1 MAPITLPPSF
11 YNSFWSADYR
21 HGLQKLFDNLEQGC
35 LENEDIT
42 AFVESQV
49 RAHQSLANG
58 LLHPPPSVS
67 SPDSVTSLSH
77 SLLSLK
83 GASVGRGE
91 AHLGLAQELEERVL
105 LAWKGWVER
114 HSVRI
119 KEAKG
124 DMLGKGGIIA
134 AWEKDVQKLETLKK
148 AYLTKSR
155 AADDSEDDAKFAPA
169 PANNAMS
176 PPLDNYTSS
185 PKTTPSKLSGAN
197 LRRAGT
203 VADRISEKLRA
214 ASVSSGSSVAPS
226 SPSRHHNTYSVD
238 GKVLPPPPSP
248 LKTEDLTSS
257 GGPESPS
264 SPREERF
271 TPPVHPDGKPA
282 GSAAD
287 NHVSHDDSILLS
299 GLSLTQ
305 QGLKDILKQL
315 DLYLLTHP
323 APNAESPLTPSTK
336 SNAALASRQRSTF
349 LGVYEKTF
357 SGAEVVEWLTNTV
370 EGFGGEW
377 DRCEDAATE
386 LHKMGF
392 FSRIGVGRGF
402 DAGDDTYFILKI
414 NGPET
419 TSQLPLGINSP
430 LSPAAAT
437 NAIPSLFKQYQS
449 YLPASLANSDEP
461 IHVRLRR
468 EATKA
473 DEAYREGVWSA
484 EDKRLEMEER
494 IERGL
499 RIWERWERE
508 RLAAVKQVLKEYE
521 HTLAK
526 LPSRLANIQQSTALS
541 VEAFNPDTDLKA
553 LIEGN
558 RTGPFR
564 PQAYVYESLESDLPD
579 VNFGIDL
586 RRWSGERGWK
596 SLVGASTKRSKGAI
610 PEVLEAMLRALNEM
624 YEDLSEEER
633 RRGWIYEVPLTET
646 HMLRNAINNPQIAI
660 DDIVSI
666 VKKFNVPVAAG
677 TVKLFLLEL
686 NPPVMGWE
694 GWEDAKAVYPAIGA
708 DQEVDMTS
716 GVSSVLGRLP
726 ASHVYA
732 LNAVIKHFRDLVD
745 NTKSNEP
752 NEVYV
757 TKLALSVGRTILRP
771 QHESHLTIGDRTPSL
786 FLADLINHY
795 PALFPPLL
803 HKLKTESAERPMP
816 VKKRTALV
824 DQRISR
830 SSLGSDQDPGHLM
843 ELQRAQMRSVS
854 PAPGAGAGAGAG
866 ARPKDLPPVHI
877 PAVQAGSPFSVP
889 APPPKPE
896 PSTPTPPL
904 SSKPAANPVSALGL
918 GTPIAAKQKQGPAAA
933 DSDEDE
939 PLVPPSFNKGKAP
952 AAKLPLGA
960 RRGTHDGEEKPFVPP
975 VVPSAEKAPVRA
987 AAQRASRGSDED
999 EPFVPPVTTKAP
1011 AQRVPVQRDAQGSDE
1026 DEPFVPPVTTKA
1038 PAQRVPVQR
1047 DAQGSD
1053 EDEPFIPPVP
1063 AQAAK
1068 PSISSRTPVRPTA
1081 QESDEDEPFIPPT
1094 VATQAP
1100 TPQRISTHSARSG
1113 SRDTSRA
1120 ASPAPLSAVSG
1131 VSKTED
1137 DGVQGGTL
1145 KRGASSDTSRLRGP
1159 RAARGPRPAPGSGS
1173 ISSKGGGERPESPA
1187 GVTSPIGEGAAGLRK
1202 VGTRPLSG
1210 AGSRPGT
1217 PGTPGAGERPTS
1229 KYGHSTRS
1237 SVSAAIA
1244 KFEQK

>member
-11 YNSFWSADYR
+11 YNSFWSTDYR

-35 LENEDIT
+35 LENDDIT

-49 RAHQSLANG
+49 RAHHTLANG
-58 LLHPPPSVS
+58 LLHPPPSTS
-67 SPDSVTSLSH
+67 SSDTVTSLSH

-91 AHLGLAQELEERVL
+91 AHLALAQELEERVL

-114 HSVRI
+114 HGVRI

-124 DMLGKGGIIA
+124 DMLGKSGIIA
-134 AWEKDVQKLETLKK
+134 AWEKDVNKLEALKK
-148 AYLTKSR
+148 AYLTKTR

-169 PANNAMS
+169 PAMS

-185 PKTTPSKLSGAN
+185 PKSTPTKLSGAN

-203 VADRISEKLRA
+203 VADRITEKLRA

-226 SPSRHHNTYSVD
+226 SPSRHHATYSVD

-248 LKTEDLTSS
+248 LKMGDLTNS

-271 TPPVHPDGKPA
+271 TPPVDPSGK
-282 GSAAD
+282 SAASD
-287 NHVSHDDSILLS
+287 LVSHDDSILLS
-299 GLSLTQ
+299 GLSLTH

-336 SNAALASRQRSTF
+336 SNAALASRQRSTI

-357 SGAEVVEWLTNTV
+357 SGAEVVEWLTNAV

-377 DRCEDAATE
+377 DRCADAAEE

-414 NGPET
+414 NGPDT
-419 TSQLPLGINSP
+419 TSQLPLGIHSP
-430 LSPAAAT
+430 LSPAVAG

-461 IHVRLRR
+461 VHIRLRR

-521 HTLAK
+521 QTLAK
-526 LPSRLANIQQSTALS
+526 LPGRLANIQQSTALS
-541 VEAFNPDTDLKA
+541 VEAFNQDTDLKA

-596 SLVGASTKRSKGAI
+596 SLVGMGGKRNKGAI
-610 PEVLEAMLRALNEM
+610 PEVLEALLRALNEM
-624 YEDLSEEER
+624 YQDLSEE
-633 RRGWIYEVPLTET
+633 GWIYEVPLTET

-677 TVKLFLLEL
+677 TVKLYLLEL

-716 GVSSVLGRLP
+716 GVASVLGRLP
-726 ASHVYA
+726 GSHVYA

-745 NTKSNEP
+745 NTSSNEP

-771 QHESHLTIGDRTPSL
+771 QQETHLTIGDRTPSL

-795 PALFPPLL
+795 PTLFPPLL
-803 HKLKTESAERPMP
+803 SKLKSESAERPMP

-830 SSLGSDQDPGHLM
+830 SSLGSDQNPGHLM

-854 PAPGAGAGAGAG
+854 PAPGARG
-866 ARPKDLPPVHI
+866 KELPPVSLS
-877 PAVQAGSPFSVP
+877 AAGGPGAAPSPFSVP
-889 APPPKPE
+889 APPAKEEPSKPE
-896 PSTPTPPL
+896 PSTPTPPP
-904 SSKPAANPVSALGL
+904 SSKSASGNPVSALGL
-918 GTPIAAKQKQGPAAA
+918 GTPIAAKQKQSQSTAA
-933 DSDEDE
+933 E
-939 PLVPPSFNKGKAP
+939 
-952 AAKLPLGA
+952 
-960 RRGTHDGEEKPFVPP
+960 
-975 VVPSAEKAPVRA
+975 
-987 AAQRASRGSDED
+987 SDED
-999 EPFVPPVTTKAP
+999 EPFVPPSLDKGKAEAP
-1011 AQRVPVQRDAQGSDE
+1011 AVPKPVAVRRD
-1026 DEPFVPPVTTKA
+1026 T
-1038 PAQRVPVQR
+1038 R
-1047 DAQGSD
+1047 GSD
-1053 EDEPFIPPVP
+1053 EDEPFIPPVASKAP
-1063 AQAAK
+1063 APAATAAPQRVPAPQRDDAQASDEDEPFVPPAHTTK
-1068 PSISSRTPVRPTA
+1068 TSSISRRTPVPVSARETA
-1081 QESDEDEPFIPPT
+1081 QGSDEDEPFIPPT

-1100 TPQRISTHSARSG
+1100 TPQRISTHSTHSARSG
-1113 SRDTSRA
+1113 SRDASRA
-1120 ASPAPLSAVSG
+1120 GSPAPLSAVSVIKG
-1131 VSKTED
+1131 EGED
-1137 DGVQGGTL
+1137 GIQSSTGSL
-1145 KRGASSDTSRLRGP
+1145 KRGPSNDTSRLRGP
-1159 RAARGPRPAPGSGS
+1159 RAARGPRAPGGSS
-1173 ISSKGGGERPESPA
+1173 ISRAGAGSERPESP
-1187 GVTSPIGEGAAGLRK
+1187 GGLTSPVGEAAAGLRK

-1210 AGSRPGT
+1210 SRPGT
-1217 PGTPGAGERPTS
+1217 PGTPGAATGERPSS
-1229 KYGHSTRS
+1229 KYGHATRN

>member
-757 TKLALSVGRTILRP
+757 TKLALSLIKTIAILRP

-939 PLVPPSFNKGKAP
+939 PLVPPSFDK
-952 AAKLPLGA
+952 
-960 RRGTHDGEEKPFVPP
+960 
-975 VVPSAEKAPVRA
+975 
-987 AAQRASRGSDED
+987 
-999 EPFVPPVTTKAP
+999 
-1011 AQRVPVQRDAQGSDE
+1011 
-1026 DEPFVPPVTTKA
+1026 
-1038 PAQRVPVQR
+1038 
-1047 DAQGSD
+1047 
-1053 EDEPFIPPVP
+1053 DEPFIPPVP

>member
-21 HGLQKLFDNLEQGC
+21 HGLQKLFHNLEQGC

-42 AFVESQV
+42 SFVESQV

-114 HSVRI
+114 HGVRI

-185 PKTTPSKLSGAN
+185 PKTTPSKLTGAN

-226 SPSRHHNTYSVD
+226 SPSRHRNTYSVD

-271 TPPVHPDGKPA
+271 TPPVHPVGKPA
-282 GSAAD
+282 ASVVD

-323 APNAESPLTPSTK
+323 APNAESPLIPSTK
-336 SNAALASRQRSTF
+336 SNAALASRQRSTI

-461 IHVRLRR
+461 VHVRLRR

-596 SLVGASTKRSKGAI
+596 SLVRTRTKRSKGAI

-732 LNAVIKHFRDLVD
+732 LNAVIKHLRDLVD
-745 NTKSNEP
+745 KTKSNEP

-795 PALFPPLL
+795 RTLFPPLL
-803 HKLKTESAERPMP
+803 HKLKTESAERTMP

-854 PAPGAGAGAGAG
+854 PAPGA
-866 ARPKDLPPVHI
+866 RTKDLPPVHI

-889 APPPKPE
+889 APPPKAE
-896 PSTPTPPL
+896 PSTPTPPP
-904 SSKPAANPVSALGL
+904 SKPAANSVSALGL
-918 GTPIAAKQKQGPAAA
+918 GTPIAAKQKQRHAA

-939 PLVPPSFNKGKAP
+939 PFVPPSFDKGKAP
-952 AAKLPLGA
+952 AAKPLAA
-960 RRGTHDGEEKPFVPP
+960 RRGTHDEEEKPFVPP
-975 VVPSAEKAPVRA
+975 VVPPAEKAHVRA

-999 EPFVPPVTTKAP
+999 EPFVPLVTT
-1011 AQRVPVQRDAQGSDE
+1011 E
-1026 DEPFVPPVTTKA
+1026 A

-1068 PSISSRTPVRPTA
+1068 SSISSRTPVRPTA
-1081 QESDEDEPFIPPT
+1081 QGSDEDEPFIPPT

-1120 ASPAPLSAVSG
+1120 ASPAPFSAVSG

-1145 KRGASSDTSRLRGP
+1145 KRGPSSDTSRLRGP
-1159 RAARGPRPAPGSGS
+1159 RAARGPRPAPGS
-1173 ISSKGGGERPESPA
+1173 ISKGGERPESPA
-1187 GVTSPIGEGAAGLRK
+1187 GLTSPIGEGAAGLRK

-1210 AGSRPGT
+1210 AGSRPET

-1229 KYGHSTRS
+1229 KYGHSTRN